1 MENDAEFEDENS
13 GHLRGVVFVAEA
25 IGDYA
30 VFTESLCVWGGNVL
44 GYNLVVVDVVAAV
57 AHVVFAT
64 GVAKAVGG
72 ACSAVAVGGVGG
84 LMRVVVVEDVVMGV

>member
-13 GHLRGVVFVAEA
+13 GHLRGVVFEA
-25 IGDYA
+25 IGDFA
-30 VFTESLCVWGGNVL
+30 VFTESLCVCGGNIL
-44 GYNLVVVDVVAAV
+44 GYNLVVVGVVAAV

-84 LMRVVVVEDVVMGV
+84 LMRVEGAEGVVLGV